1 MVRGGKAEVL
11 TGDWNPIRIV
21 VLEFE
26 SIRRAKEWL
35 HREEYREPRKNAP
48 AQPAEQK

>member
-35 HREEYREPRKNAP
+35 HREEPRKNAP